1 MSEHP
6 TSSELVLLKALWS
19 AERMSA
25 REVHDAA
32 GRDLGW
38 SYSTTR
44 TVLIR
49 MVDKGLLRRGAVH
62 GLTVFEPAERKV
74 TTLSRLIRNFAA
86 RVLEADPGAL
96 PASTFAGSRLLDED
110 EREELEALLRA
121 APADGVDDDD
131 ENSPQ
136 PGSKS

>member
-1 MSEHP
+1 MTEQPS
-6 TSSELVLLKALWS
+6 SSELALLKALWS
-19 AERMSA
+19 ADRMSA

-32 GRDLGW
+32 GVELGW

-44 TVLIR
+44 TVLLR
-49 MVDKGLLRRGAVH
+49 MVEKGLVRRDRVH

-74 TTLSRLIRNFAA
+74 TTLSRLIRSFAA

-110 EREELEALLRA
+110 ERAELEALLR
-121 APADGVDDDD
+121 DGD
-131 ENSPQ
+131 ED
-136 PGSKS
+136 GA